1 MENNL
6 PEETSN
12 NLELKERTSFKD
24 SPMYADA
31 FNSLILAILEDF
43 LLSTDSK
50 VIIFHSML
58 LKLKERGYSENEIND
73 FKECINEIFNRFN
86 KKSSFMG

>member
-1 MENNL
+1 MENKL
-6 PEETSN
+6 PEEISN
-12 NLELKERTSFKD
+12 NLELKDKTSFKD

-50 VIIFHSML
+50 VMIFESML
-58 LKLKERGYSENEIND
+58 LKLEERGYSEVEINY
-73 FKECINEIFNRFN
+73 FKGCINEIFKRFN
-86 KKSSFMG
+86 RKSSFMG